1 MIPQNYNRSTNVAME
16 HNLDIEPM
24 NIHPPKQGY
33 RNNKN
38 KMRTIRFMRLFFKML
53 GTPAWYKGI
62 DHPTLWQRITWR
74 TGPALAW
81 KVAIMCYF
89 E

>member
-1 MIPQNYNRSTNVAME
+1 MYIKTLERISGNNFIVYNLE
-16 HNLDIEPM
+16 IETM
-24 NIHPPKQGY
+24 NIHPPKQGD
-33 RNNKN
+33 RNNKTMN
-38 KMRTIRFMRLFFKML
+38 IIRFIRLFFRML

-81 KVAIMCYF
+81 KVAKMCYY

>member
-1 MIPQNYNRSTNVAME
+1 
-16 HNLDIEPM
+16 M
-24 NIHPPKQGY
+24 N
-33 RNNKN
+33 
-38 KMRTIRFMRLFFKML
+38 TIKFMRLFFKML
-53 GTPAWYKGI
+53 GTPAWYHGI

-81 KVAIMCYF
+81 KVAKMCYF

>member
-1 MIPQNYNRSTNVAME
+1 
-16 HNLDIEPM
+16 M
-24 NIHPPKQGY
+24 N
-33 RNNKN
+33 
-38 KMRTIRFMRLFFKML
+38 TIQFMRLFFKLL

-81 KVAIMCYF
+81 EVAKMCYF